1 MLPRNHP
8 DRIQIAFDDHRLV
21 ANAGLLL
28 PVTLA
33 HHLGLSQ
40 LVQERL
46 DLGNAP
52 GRANTGD
59 KVMTLVASALAG
71 GDCIDDA
78 DALRTGGTARTLGGT
93 VKAPSTLGTF
103 LRSFRWGHV
112 RQLDRVSRELL
123 ARAWAT
129 GAGPGDG
136 PLTIDLDS
144 TICETY
150 GLAKEGARHHGYT
163 GKRGYHPLLAIA
175 AGTGDVLMCRLREGR
190 ANTARGAAHFL
201 RETVGRVRYGGAS
214 GQLTVRA
221 DSGFYTH
228 SVVSV
233 CCKLDV
239 RFSITIRQHKS
250 LRNLIEA
257 IPEADWTSIPYW
269 MDGAADVAETTY
281 TPFQGEPGAA
291 PVRLIVRRVKPTPGS
306 QLALFATYSYHGFI
320 TDRDGEMLELEADHR
335 RHAEIENAIRDLK
348 YGVGLNHMPSGRFA
362 ANAAW
367 LAIQV
372 MAHNLARWTARTGL
386 GEQVV
391 TTKTLR
397 QRFFSLAGRITRSAR
412 RLTLHLPQRWPW
424 ETQFSRALAR
434 MRAIPLPT
442 CRRRRRPSYPPHN
455 RMSPQTRATLVRE
468 RFLPC
473 PLSSSCPRAHRRPP
487 SAPPRAPAGRPAT
500 SRLPESSPDN
510 RACNSLTP
518 FRCPHAVHRCP
529 SVDSG
534 LGAGRRSGGLRHRP
548 VWSLSRHSE

>member
-33 HHLGLSQ
+33 QHLGLRE
-40 LVQERL
+40 LVDHHL
-46 DLGNAP
+46 DLGGAP

-59 KVMTLVASALAG
+59 KMLTLVA
-71 GDCIDDA
+71 
-78 DALRTGGTARTLGGT
+78 GGTVSVLGCT

-123 ARAWAT
+123 ARAWQA

-144 TICETY
+144 TMCETY

-228 SVVSV
+228 GVVSV
-233 CCKLDV
+233 CRKLGV
-239 RFSITIRQHKS
+239 RFSITIRQHKG
-250 LRNLIEA
+250 LRNIIEA
-257 IPEADWTSIPYW
+257 IPEEDWTPIPYW

-281 TPFQGEPGAA
+281 TPFQTKPDAA

-367 LAIQV
+367 LAVQV
-372 MAHNLARWTARTGL
+372 MAHNLARWTARIGL
-386 GEQVV
+386 GERTV

-397 QRFFSLAGRITRSAR
+397 RRVFALVGRITRSAR
-412 RLTLHLPQRWPW
+412 RLTLHLPRRWPW
-424 ETQFSRALAR
+424 ESQFTRALAR
-434 MRAIPLPT
+434 LRAIPLP
-442 CRRRRRPSYPPHN
+442 
-455 RMSPQTRATLVRE
+455 A
-468 RFLPC
+468 
-473 PLSSSCPRAHRRPP
+473 
-487 SAPPRAPAGRPAT
+487 
-500 SRLPESSPDN
+500 
-510 RACNSLTP
+510 
-518 FRCPHAVHRCP
+518 
-529 SVDSG
+529 
-534 LGAGRRSGGLRHRP
+534 
-548 VWSLSRHSE
+548 